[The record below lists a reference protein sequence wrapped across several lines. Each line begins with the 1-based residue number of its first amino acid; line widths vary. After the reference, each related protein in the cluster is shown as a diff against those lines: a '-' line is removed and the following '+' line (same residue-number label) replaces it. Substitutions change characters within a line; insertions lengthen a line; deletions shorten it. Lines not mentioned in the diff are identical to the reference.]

1 MKIGVCVAD
10 YDIRND
16 LPELLRSLA
25 ARHEVVVLAPP
36 VEAPRLG
43 QGPWETRPIRA
54 KISGWNRLWLALFSR
69 FGQVPASRDNFSQNT
84 IFLLQKLEPAKRLK
98 AAARLRLRL
107 KIPPIF
113 SFDCLLCL
121 LRGRVGDLR
130 DLEGLM
136 FITNVSS
143 PELLAQARR
152 AGLPCAAYVYSWDHV
167 PKYDR
172 FSRQLDAYFTWNE
185 GVADDLAELQKVPRR
200 IAAAV
205 GATQL
210 VCLRD
215 YLQTPGARHRKI
227 PFRYAYYGCAIAIP
241 ALAEQE
247 VRLLE
252 WLAEELAVVDP
263 QLKLIV
269 RPYPM
274 LRDTTCFRRLRTR
287 ANVAF
292 DDEYRAEIQERVIP
306 RSDVFSKFNLQEHAE
321 VFFHCGTTMGFEG
334 AYFDAPV
341 FFLAPDDLDYGVP
354 ASDDLHITRFFR
366 TYHNQKYLMLSGF
379 PNLITCAADLR
390 PRLREVLV
398 DREPFLAYNRAIR
411 AATPLRSMDE
421 IAGQLTAAFP
431 V

>member
-16 LPELLRSLA
+16 LPDLLRCLA

-36 VEAPRLG
+36 VEAPRVG
-43 QGPWETRPIRA
+43 EGPWEKRLVRA
-54 KISGWNRLWLALFSR
+54 KISGWNKLCLALYAR
-69 FGQVPASRDNFSQNT
+69 LGQVPVSRDNFSQNT
-84 IFLLQKLEPAKRLK
+84 LFLLQKVDPEKRRK
-98 AAARLRLRL
+98 AVARLRFRL
-107 KIPPIF
+107 KFPQIF
-113 SFDCLLCL
+113 SFDRLLGL
-121 LRGRVGDLR
+121 LRGQAGAVEDL
-130 DLEGLM
+130 DGVI

-152 AGLPCAAYVYSWDHV
+152 AGVRCAAYVYSWDHA

-172 FSRQLDAYFTWNE
+172 FSRHLDAYFTWNE
-185 GVADDLAELQKVPRR
+185 GVADDLAELQGVPRAR
-200 IAAAV
+200 AQAV

-215 YLQTPGARHRKI
+215 YLQSPEARRRKI
-227 PFRYAYYGCAIAIP
+227 PFRYVYYGCAIAIP

-247 VRLLE
+247 VRLIE
-252 WLAEELAVVDP
+252 WLADELAVADSE
-263 QLKLIV
+263 LKLVV

-287 ANVAF
+287 TNVVF
-292 DDEYRAEIQERVIP
+292 DDEYRAEVQERVIP
-306 RSDVFSKFNLQEHAE
+306 RLDVFSKFNLQEHAE
-321 VFFHCGTTMGFEG
+321 LFFHCGTTMGFEG

-354 ASDDLHITRFFR
+354 PGDDLHITRFFR
-366 TYHNQKYLMLSGF
+366 TYHNQKYLMLPGY
-379 PNLITCAADLR
+379 PNLIARAAELG
-390 PRLREVLV
+390 PRLREALR
-398 DREPFLAYNRAIR
+398 DREAYLAYNRAIR

-421 IAGQLTAAFP
+421 IAGQLTGVFQP
-431 V
+431 